1 MQILT
6 SRGNFYSVIID
17 LFFLIRFQLK
27 NITSLLYIYII
38 AYVYNFS
45 SGGGKWGKMGVNELV
60 DEFISLRVK
69 EKIFVGQVYPTYGTT
84 TPGVQ
89 LPLSTGEGRISS

>member
-1 MQILT
+1 M
-6 SRGNFYSVIID
+6 IIYN
-17 LFFLIRFQLK
+17 FLIRFQLK

-45 SGGGKWGKMGVNELV
+45 RGGGKWGKMGVNELV

-69 EKIFVGQVYPTYGTT
+69 EKIFVGQVYPTLYHEF
-84 TPGVQ
+84 VK
-89 LPLSTGEGRISS
+89 